1 MNNLQISLAVY
12 LHILTCITVMF
23 YFWNKIINGLVK
35 SQNNNKNIQ
44 KSNWYETNLEIMKK
58 AHKDVEK

>member
-1 MNNLQISLAVY
+1 
-12 LHILTCITVMF
+12 MF